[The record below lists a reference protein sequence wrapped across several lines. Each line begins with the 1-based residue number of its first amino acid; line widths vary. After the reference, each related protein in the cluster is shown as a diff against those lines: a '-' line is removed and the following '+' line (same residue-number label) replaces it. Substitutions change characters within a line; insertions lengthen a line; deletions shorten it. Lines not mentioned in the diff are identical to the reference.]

1 MKIKEFF
8 GFIKVFAICFAI
20 SIFLEIVANAI
31 ESNLLI
37 EFLKSNIL
45 TLLLALL
52 AINAATLGVTVS
64 KIQEIVAKYEG
75 INFKESIQEML
86 FSLKEQIALI
96 VITTIILV
104 IEGSKVLVFQYK
116 DLVCHSIIYAVFFHS
131 IHILWD
137 TAKSVFVIIEIS
149 DKLKNLKK

>member
-1 MKIKEFF
+1 MEVKELVS
-8 GFIKVFAICFAI
+8 FIKVFSICFAI
-20 SIFLEIVANAI
+20 SVVLEIIADAI
-31 ESNLLI
+31 ESKLLI
-37 EFLKSNIL
+37 DFLKSNIL

-64 KIQEIVAKYEG
+64 KVQEILSKYEG
-75 INFKESIQEML
+75 INFKDSIKEML

-96 VITTIILV
+96 IITTIVLV
-104 IEGSKVLVFQYK
+104 IEGSQVLVFQYK
-116 DLVCHSIIYAVFFHS
+116 DLVCHSIIYSVFFHS
-131 IHILWD
+131 IYILWD